1 MARFTGALRLVWRT
15 QRNIDMSNPSPPAH
29 KRVALVCTNFT
40 MQSAFGLLIIALN
53 SVRQGFDTVI
63 YFTFEGLHMIRP
75 GHLEQLQYFPTGV
88 DPSEDTVAR
97 LTADLRDRMDK
108 KDIPYIEDMLA
119 MAQLEGVRLLACKT
133 SADLFDLTQ
142 EDFIEGVE
150 IMLAG
155 DFMKQAAG
163 SDLHLM
169 F

>member
-1 MARFTGALRLVWRT
+1 MK
-15 QRNIDMSNPSPPAH
+15 DDSKMPK

-53 SVRQGFDTVI
+53 SARLGFETII

-75 GHLEQLQYFPTGV
+75 GHLEKLRYYPTGV
-88 DPSEDTVAR
+88 DHSKAEVDRFTEE
-97 LTADLRDRMDK
+97 LRDKMER
-108 KDIPYIEDMLA
+108 KDIPFIEDMLQ
-119 MAQLEGVRLLACKT
+119 MAHYEGVRMLACKT
-133 SADLFDLTQ
+133 SADLFDLGKD
-142 EDFIEGVE
+142 DFIEGVE

-155 DFMKQAAG
+155 DFMKQATG

>member
-1 MARFTGALRLVWRT
+1 MNDDSKAPR
-15 QRNIDMSNPSPPAH
+15 

-53 SVRQGFDTVI
+53 SARLGFETMI

-75 GHLEQLQYFPTGV
+75 GHLEQLRYFPTGV
-88 DPSEDTVAR
+88 DPSETEVDRYT
-97 LTADLRDRMDK
+97 TELRDRMER
-108 KDIPYIEDMLA
+108 KDIPYVEDMLQ
-119 MAQLEGVRLLACKT
+119 MAHFEGVRFLACKT
-133 SADLFDLTQ
+133 SADLFDLG
-142 EDFIEGVE
+142 EDDFLEGVE

-155 DFMKQAAG
+155 DFMKQATG

>member
-1 MARFTGALRLVWRT
+1 MKNDATAH
-15 QRNIDMSNPSPPAH
+15 H

-53 SVRQGFDTVI
+53 SARLGFETMI

-75 GHLEQLQYFPTGV
+75 GHLEQLRYYPTGV
-88 DPSEDTVAR
+88 NPSEAEVDRYT
-97 LTADLRDRMDK
+97 TELRSRMER
-108 KDIPYIEDMLA
+108 KDIPFIEDMLQ
-119 MAQLEGVRLLACKT
+119 MAHFEGVRFLACKT
-133 SADLFDLTQ
+133 SADLFDLG
-142 EDFIEGVE
+142 EKDFIEGVE

-155 DFMKQAAG
+155 DFMKQATG

>member
-1 MARFTGALRLVWRT
+1 MNTDSA
-15 QRNIDMSNPSPPAH
+15 PPRR
-29 KRVALVCTNFT
+29 RVALVCSNFT

-53 SVRQGFDTVI
+53 SARLGFETIV

-75 GHLEQLQYFPTGV
+75 GHLAQLRYYPTGV
-88 DPSEDTVAR
+88 DPSEAEVDRYTTE
-97 LTADLRDRMDK
+97 LHDRMER
-108 KDIPYIEDMLA
+108 KDIPFIEDMLE

-133 SADLFDLTQ
+133 SADLFDLG
-142 EDFIEGVE
+142 EGDFLEGVE

-155 DFMKQAAG
+155 DFLKQATG